1 MEPIRHTLSILG
13 HIVSKSDK
21 EVFIRAHRD
30 ELMDKIFRDAD
41 SRRRYGF
48 RKFKMPN
55 SSIQGELT
63 VDKNYNTFSEVLGY
77 LEKSSISRSR
87 KREFFEYTLE
97 NFIAADRDLLVGI
110 FRGDLGIGV
119 SKSQYNTIIGKNFVT
134 FH

>member
-21 EVFIRAHRD
+21 KVFIRAHRD

-48 RKFKMPN
+48 RKFKMP
-55 SSIQGELT
+55 SPDIQGELT
-63 VDKNYNTFSEVLGY
+63 VDKNYNTFSEVLEY
-77 LEKSSISRSR
+77 LEKSSISWMR

-97 NFIAADRDLLVGI
+97 KFIVEDRELLARI
-110 FRGDLGIGV
+110 FRGNLDVGFKKKQYDLMF
-119 SKSQYNTIIGKNFVT
+119 SQNSNI
-134 FH
+134 